1 MARLGRFDP
10 TAARRL
16 GVTLVFATG
25 ALRNLN
31 HMFAAQGSVD
41 AAEYAGNWTG
51 FWLFVAAMAVIA
63 GAVAAARPMLLAPIA
78 RLFGDVK
85 SR

>member
-1 MARLGRFDP
+1 MKSLI
-10 TAARRL
+10 
-16 GVTLVFATG
+16 
-25 ALRNLN
+25 ALLA
-31 HMFAAQGSVD
+31 FAAMPAFAGDLSKLGLADPEVTRP
-41 AAEYAGNWTG
+41 AAASGNWTG

-78 RLFGDVK
+78 RLFGDVQ